1 MAQIQFKGN
10 PFHTAGALPGPGET
24 APNFTLTKSDLSD
37 FSLGEYKGKRVVLNI
52 FPSLD
57 TPVCAASVRK
67 FNAEASKLENTA
79 VLCISKDLPF
89 AQKRFCAAEG
99 LDNVVTAS
107 EYKDDSFSRRYGV
120 KILDGPLA
128 GLFSRAVV
136 VVDEDGRVLH
146 TEQVPEIT
154 QEPDYAAALQVLKPK
169 AAGA

>member
-10 PFHTAGALPGPGET
+10 PFHTAGILPGQGEA

-37 FSLGEYKGKRVVLNI
+37 LSLAQYKGKRVVLNI

-57 TPVCAASVRK
+57 TPVCAASVRR
-67 FNAEASKLENTA
+67 FNEEASKLENTT

-89 AQKRFCAAEG
+89 AQARFCAAEG
-99 LDNVVTAS
+99 LKNVVTVS
-107 EYKDDSFSRRYGV
+107 EYKDDNFGRRYGV

-136 VVDEDGRVLH
+136 VVDENGKVLH

-154 QEPDYAAALQVLKPK
+154 QEPDYAAALKALKP
-169 AAGA
+169 